1 MPVAGTYSTVNG
13 TSYEAENGTLGGAAV
28 LFSDPSFS
36 GGGAVGYLGG
46 SCYCSLRKTMMNVS
60 LIRERW
66 DCDAQ

>member
-1 MPVAGTYSTVNG
+1 MPVTGTYSTVNG

-46 SCYCSLRKTMMNVS
+46 SCYYSLKKR
-60 LIRERW
+60 
-66 DCDAQ
+66 